1 MKDEV
6 GRKVTMTLTRT
17 TILGKAIS
25 LVALVGLVLAILW
38 LWLRPVQVSTAGV
51 GVRELRPMVQGVG
64 TVEAKLVVALAAKI
78 TGRISAMNVD
88 QGDVVR
94 TSQLLVKLENSELT
108 AEVER
113 AAANLERVKLG
124 LLTQEAA
131 LLRAQAGLAAAD
143 AAIAKARSN
152 QLLAQANAE
161 RWRKLAANDLVA
173 QMDLDDRLNAA
184 KSADAELRSA
194 EALREAAAKDV
205 AAQEIALKVVPQDIA
220 ATAAALASARA
231 RNAETTIASPIDGY
245 VISRELETGA
255 AVNVGTPILKLAD
268 PASIWVTVFVDER
281 EAGSL
286 TVGDPADVSLRSIAG
301 RTFGGKIARIRRES
315 DRVTEQRTVDIH
327 FDERPARLTL
337 GEQAEAA
344 IRPGAKKTLA
354 LPLAAVVQSPKGAGA
369 WTVADGR
376 MRFKPA
382 RFGVADRAGW
392 IEVIEGFSGGER
404 VIIAPGRLADLKN
417 DGRRVAVVRSES
429 DALVVEKSQP

>member
-1 MKDEV
+1 MTALRLNSLL
-6 GRKVTMTLTRT
+6 GRTLA
-17 TILGKAIS
+17 AIAG
-25 LVALVGLVLAILW
+25 VVVLLIAAW
-38 LWLRPVQVSTAGV
+38 LFLRPTPVMTAEV
-51 GVRELRPMVQGVG
+51 VVRQIRPAIQGVG
-64 TVEAKLVVALAAKI
+64 TVEAKVVVQLAAKI
-78 TGRISAMNVD
+78 TGRIVSISVD

-94 TSQLLVKLENSELT
+94 TSQVLVRLENSELT

-131 LLRAQAGLAAAD
+131 LLRAQAGLAAAE

-161 RWRKLAANDLVA
+161 RWRKLAATNLVA
-173 QMDLDDRLNAA
+173 QMDLDERLNAA

-205 AAQEIALKVVPQDIA
+205 SAQEIALKAVPQDIA
-220 ATAAALASARA
+220 AAAAALASTRA
-231 RNAETTIASPIDGY
+231 RNAETTIASPIVGY
-245 VISRELETGA
+245 VVSRELEAGA

-286 TVGDPADVSLRSIAG
+286 AVGDAADVALRSIAG
-301 RTFGGKIARIRRES
+301 RTFRGKVVRIRRES
-315 DRVTEQRTVDIH
+315 DRVTEQRTVDIL

-344 IRPGAKKTLA
+344 IRPGAKKVLA
-354 LPLAAVVQSPKGAGA
+354 VPLAAVVQSPKGAGA
-369 WTVADGR
+369 WTVVDGR

-382 RFGVADRAGW
+382 RFGIVDGAGW

-404 VIIAPGRLADLKN
+404 VITAPGRLADLKN
-417 DGRRVAVVRSES
+417 DGRRVAVARAES
-429 DALVVEKSQP
+429 DALAAGKSQP

>member
-1 MKDEV
+1 
-6 GRKVTMTLTRT
+6 MTLRHIS
-17 TILGKAIS
+17 ILGKA
-25 LVALVGLVLAILW
+25 LAVAALTGLVVAALW
-38 LWLRPVQVSTAGV
+38 FWLRPVEVSTAEV
-51 GVRELRPMVQGVG
+51 SVRELHPMVQGVG

-94 TSQLLVKLENSELT
+94 TSQLLVKLENSELS

-113 AAANLERVKLG
+113 AAANLERVKFG

-161 RWRKLAANDLVA
+161 RWRKLAATDLVA
-173 QMDLDDRLNAA
+173 QMDLDERLNAA

-205 AAQEIALKVVPQDIA
+205 SAQEIALKAVPQDIA
-220 ATAAALASARA
+220 AGVAALASARA
-231 RNAETTIASPIDGY
+231 RNAETNIASPIDGY
-245 VISRELETGA
+245 VISRELEAGA

-286 TVGDPADVSLRSIAG
+286 SVGDPADVSLRSIAG
-301 RTFGGKIARIRRES
+301 RPFGGKITRIRRES
-315 DRVTEQRTVDIH
+315 DRVTEQRTVDIR
-327 FDERPARLTL
+327 FDERPPRLTL

-344 IRPGAKKTLA
+344 IRPSAKKALA

-369 WTVADGR
+369 WTVVDGR
-376 MRFKPA
+376 MRFKPG

-404 VIIAPGRLADLKN
+404 VITAPGRLADLKN
-417 DGRRVAVVRSES
+417 DGRRVAVVHAES
-429 DALVVEKSQP
+429 DALAAEKSQP